1 MSRQFN
7 KFTQTLLAKQG
18 FGVTADGHDNETF
31 RKAIR
36 DFQAQNG
43 LPVTGTVTTDTLNA
57 LKRPVQPLPRPRPL
71 QGTESPMLRG
81 DMSGAMAAPP
91 TTDQPPP
98 VPTPVAAM
106 QQAQPAQAAQPMS
119 LDDRLHIDSTAQG
132 NFSNADQYDPLGLM
146 PYLHPDRDAL
156 QLALQQKANNLVQGS
171 VNFDNAA
178 PYGTQRDTGPLNND
192 MLIKALMLRAQQVGG
207 GV

>member
-18 FGVTADGHDNETF
+18 FGVATDGHDNETF

-43 LPVTGTVTTDTLNA
+43 LPITGTVTTDTLNA
-57 LKRPVQPLPRPRPL
+57 LKQPVQPLPRPRPP

-81 DMSGAMAAPP
+81 DMTGAMAAPP
-91 TTDQPPP
+91 SGSPPPP
-98 VPTPVAAM
+98 VPTPVADM
-106 QQAQPAQAAQPMS
+106 QQFQKPQPMS
-119 LDDRLHIDSTAQG
+119 LEDRLHIDSTAQG
-132 NFSNADQYDPLGLM
+132 NFGNADNFDNNSLLQFIRPDLES
-146 PYLHPDRDAL
+146 LH
-156 QLALQQKANNLVQGS
+156 QALQQKANDLVGGS

-178 PYGTQRDTGPLNND
+178 PYGTQRDTGPLD
-192 MLIKALMLRAQQVGG
+192 KQALIKALMLRAQQVGG

>member
-18 FGVTADGHDNETF
+18 FGVTPDGRDNETF

-57 LKRPVQPLPRPRPL
+57 LKRPVQPLPRPRPP

-91 TTDQPPP
+91 SDAQPPP
-98 VPTPVAAM
+98 VPTPVAET
-106 QQAQPAQAAQPMS
+106 QQPQMPGPMS
-119 LDDRLHIDSTAQG
+119 LDDRLHIDSTAEG

-156 QLALQQKANNLVQGS
+156 QKALQQKANNLVQGS
-171 VNFDNAA
+171 VNFDNAY
-178 PYGTQRDTGPLNND
+178 PYGAQRDTGPINKD

>member
-18 FGVTADGHDNETF
+18 FGVTPDGRDNETF

-57 LKRPVQPLPRPRPL
+57 LKRPVQPLPRPRPP

-91 TTDQPPP
+91 SDAQPPP
-98 VPTPVAAM
+98 VPTPVAAT
-106 QQAQPAQAAQPMS
+106 QQPQMPAPMS

-156 QLALQQKANNLVQGS
+156 QQALQQKANNLVQGS

-178 PYGTQRDTGPLNND
+178 PYGTQRDMGPVD
-192 MLIKALMLRAQQVGG
+192 KEALIKALMLRAQQVGG